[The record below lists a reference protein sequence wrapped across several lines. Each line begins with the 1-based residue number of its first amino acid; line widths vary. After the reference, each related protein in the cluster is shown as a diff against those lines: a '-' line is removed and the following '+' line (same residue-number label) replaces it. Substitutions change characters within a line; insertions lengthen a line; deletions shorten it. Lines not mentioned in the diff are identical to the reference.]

1 MGAHNQQR
9 GRIPSRKIP
18 ARRGVRRR
26 SRNLRIIR
34 IRQAILWHHPGI
46 REETHRGHHPSSA
59 APQQNRRS
67 GPRAVRLRPLE
78 KGNTT
83 TSLHNMPGSICIVL
97 ILGLLSAC
105 NRDQDKTT
113 PVGQQPQGQSTA
125 QDYPSTRNMEQSNP
139 AVGGNNS
146 ATNQQAPPAA
156 NQQPPAGAGSR

>member
-1 MGAHNQQR
+1 MA
-9 GRIPSRKIP
+9 
-18 ARRGVRRR
+18 
-26 SRNLRIIR
+26 LR
-34 IRQAILWHHPGI
+34 
-46 REETHRGHHPSSA
+46 T
-59 APQQNRRS
+59 
-67 GPRAVRLRPLE
+67 
-78 KGNTT
+78 
-83 TSLHNMPGSICIVL
+83 MPVSICL
-97 ILGLLSAC
+97 ILMVGFLSAC

>member
-1 MGAHNQQR
+1 MGAHHQQR

-18 ARRGVRRR
+18 ARRGAPRR

-34 IRQAILWHHPGI
+34 IRPGILWHHPVI
-46 REETHRGHHPSSA
+46 RGETHPGHHPSSA
-59 APQQNRRS
+59 APQQNRLS
-67 GPRAVRLRPLE
+67 GPRAVRLTPHE
-78 KGNTT
+78 KGNTM
-83 TSLHNMPGSICIVL
+83 SLRTMPVSICI
-97 ILGLLSAC
+97 ILMVGLLSAC

-156 NQQPPAGAGSR
+156 NQQPPAGSGSR